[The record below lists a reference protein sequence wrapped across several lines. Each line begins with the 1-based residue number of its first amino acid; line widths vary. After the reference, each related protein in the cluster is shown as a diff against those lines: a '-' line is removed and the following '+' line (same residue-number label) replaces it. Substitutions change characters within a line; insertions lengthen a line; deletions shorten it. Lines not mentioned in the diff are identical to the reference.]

1 MYNLISCY
9 FHYLVSEVHEYLR
22 IYLSVKPAF
31 GGGNVNQGDFNQE
44 KRLQW
49 LEQLV
54 GRNLLDKMLCSFS
67 KSTGLKAILVD
78 NKGNTL
84 ISTDH
89 AINDCKFCEMIRS
102 DSNGA
107 KKCQRSY
114 ARACTEAAKYG
125 EPYIFRCHAGLIM
138 WAAPILLDQ
147 YVGSIICGQV
157 LMWEPEDYFLEE
169 IEEMVKGL
177 NIDVSAVKWS
187 AAQLEIMSSDKVQA
201 AADLLFIVAN
211 QIMQSGMTVLEQRRE
226 IMAQQ
231 ARLAE
236 EIQARKRAEIAMY
249 KIESR
254 TISSH
259 SLDKEQ
265 ELKSA
270 VRNGEKLAA
279 EQLLE
284 KLLVDILAKNSHM
297 DTLKTRVME
306 LVVIIS
312 RAAVDGGAD
321 LTEVL
326 QLNSMFYQELL
337 EITLPDE
344 LCLWSGT
351 MLETFMNYLDTNKNQ
366 KNQQAIQ
373 KAAEYI
379 RNNYRN
385 KLTIDE
391 IAQAVYL
398 SPCYVSRI
406 FKQGLGCT
414 LMEYLTQ
421 VRVEQAKIML
431 KNPKYNVMQV
441 AEESGFEDP
450 GYFTRVFKKLEG
462 VTPSRFKQYAL

>member
-1 MYNLISCY
+1 MSQANIT
-9 FHYLVSEVHEYLR
+9 
-22 IYLSVKPAF
+22 P
-31 GGGNVNQGDFNQE
+31 E
-44 KRLQW
+44 KESQW
-49 LEQLV
+49 LEKLV
-54 GRNLLDKMLCSFS
+54 GRNLLEKMLCSFS

-78 NKGNTL
+78 LKGNTL

-89 AINDCKFCEMIRS
+89 EIKDCSFCRKIRADNS
-102 DSNGA
+102 GLR
-107 KKCQRSY
+107 KCQRSY

-138 WAAPILLDQ
+138 WAAPIVLNE
-147 YVGSIICGQV
+147 YVFSIICGQV

-177 NIDVSAVKWS
+177 DVDVAAVKWA
-187 AAQLEIMSSDKVQA
+187 AAQLEVMSSDKVQA

-211 QIMQSGMTVLEQRRE
+211 QIMKSGMTVLEQRRN
-226 IMAQQ
+226 ITAQQ

-236 EIQARKRAEIAMY
+236 EIQARKRSEVAMR

-254 TISSH
+254 AVRIN
-259 SLDKEQ
+259 SLDKEH
-265 ELKSA
+265 ELKTM
-270 VRNGEKLAA
+270 VRNGEKRAA
-279 EQLLE
+279 QQLLE
-284 KLLVDILAKNSHM
+284 KLLVDIIEVNSEHF
-297 DTLKTRVME
+297 DTVKTRVVE

-321 LTEVL
+321 LNVIL
-326 QLNSMFYQELL
+326 QQNSLFYLELL
-337 EITLPDE
+337 KITRTDEI
-344 LCLWSGT
+344 CLWAKD
-351 MLETFMNYLDTNKNQ
+351 MLETFMNQIDLNKDQ
-366 KNQQAIQ
+366 KNLQAIQ

-379 RNNYRN
+379 RKNYRN
-385 KLTIDE
+385 KITIED
-391 IAQAVYL
+391 IAQVVYL

-421 VRVEQAKIML
+421 VRVEEAKTML

-450 GYFTRVFKKLEG
+450 AYFTRVFKKLEG
-462 VTPSRFKQYAL
+462 ITPSRYKQYAL

>member
-1 MYNLISCY
+1 MNKK
-9 FHYLVSEVHEYLR
+9 E
-22 IYLSVKPAF
+22 
-31 GGGNVNQGDFNQE
+31 VNQD
-44 KRLQW
+44 KKLQW

-54 GRNLLDKMLCSFS
+54 GRNLLEKMLCSFS

-78 NKGNTL
+78 NKGSTL
-84 ISTDH
+84 ISPDH
-89 AINDCKFCEMIRS
+89 AKKDCKFCEMIKS

-114 ARACTEAAKYG
+114 ARACTEASKYG

-138 WAAPILLDQ
+138 WAAPILLDE

-169 IEEMVKGL
+169 IEEMVKEL
-177 NIDVSAVKWS
+177 SIDIAAVKWS
-187 AAQLEIMSSDKVQA
+187 ASQLEIMSSDKVQA
-201 AADLLFIVAN
+201 AADLLFVVAN

-226 IMAQQ
+226 IAAQQ

-236 EIQARKRAEIAMY
+236 EIQARKRAEIAMNT
-249 KIESR
+249 IELR
-254 TISSH
+254 NHRIN
-259 SLDKEQ
+259 SLEKEQ
-265 ELKSA
+265 ELKLK
-270 VRNGEKLAA
+270 VRNGERRAA
-279 EQLLE
+279 EKLLE
-284 KLLVDILAKNSHM
+284 KILVDLFAKNANHIDS
-297 DTLKTRVME
+297 LKTRIME

-312 RAAVDGGAD
+312 RAAVDGGAE
-321 LTEVL
+321 LREISL
-326 QLNSMFYQELL
+326 LNTRFHK
-337 EITLPDE
+337 EILAISLPDQ
-344 LCLWSGT
+344 LCLWSRK
-351 MLETFMNYLDTNKNQ
+351 MLEIFMNYVETNKDQ
-366 KNQQAIQ
+366 KNLQAIQ

-379 RNNYRN
+379 RKNYRN
-385 KLTIDE
+385 KLTIDD

-421 VRVEQAKIML
+421 VRVEEAKAML
-431 KNPKYNVMQV
+431 KDPKYNVMQV

-462 VTPSRFKQYAL
+462 VTPSRYKQRAL

>member
-1 MYNLISCY
+1 MNRVDS
-9 FHYLVSEVHEYLR
+9 S
-22 IYLSVKPAF
+22 
-31 GGGNVNQGDFNQE
+31 QE
-44 KRLQW
+44 KKIQW

-89 AINDCKFCEMIRS
+89 AIKDCNFCEMIRS

-169 IEEMVKGL
+169 IEEMVSGL
-177 NIDVSAVKWS
+177 EIDVAAVKWS

-201 AADLLFIVAN
+201 AADLLFVVAN
-211 QIMQSGMTVLEQRRE
+211 QIMQSGMTVLKQRRE
-226 IMAQQ
+226 ITAQQ

-236 EIQARKRAEIAMY
+236 EIQARKRAEIAMSTV
-249 KIESR
+249 ESR
-254 TISSH
+254 NFSIN
-259 SLDKEQ
+259 SLDKEH
-265 ELKSA
+265 ELKTL
-270 VRNGEKLAA
+270 VRNGDKPKS
-279 EQLLE
+279 QRLLE
-284 KLLVDILAKNSHM
+284 KLLVDILAKAPDNL
-297 DTLKTRVME
+297 DTLKTRMME
-306 LVVIIS
+306 LAVIIS
-312 RAAVDGGAD
+312 RAVVDGGAE

-326 QLNSMFYQELL
+326 QLNSLFYKELQD
-337 EITLPDE
+337 INYPDE
-344 LCLWSGT
+344 LCLWAKN
-351 MLETFMNYLDTNKNQ
+351 MLETFMNYSETNKIQ

-373 KAAEYI
+373 KAAEFI
-379 RNNYRN
+379 HRNYRN
-385 KLTIDE
+385 KLTIED
-391 IAQAVYL
+391 IAQEVYL

>member
-1 MYNLISCY
+1 M
-9 FHYLVSEVHEYLR
+9 
-22 IYLSVKPAF
+22 
-31 GGGNVNQGDFNQE
+31 NQE
-44 KRLQW
+44 GVNREKKLQW
-49 LEQLV
+49 LEKLV

-89 AINDCKFCEMIRS
+89 AIKDCNFCEMIRA

-138 WAAPILLDQ
+138 WAAPILLDE

-177 NIDVSAVKWS
+177 DIDVAAVKWS

-201 AADLLFIVAN
+201 AADLLFVVAN

-226 IMAQQ
+226 ITAQQ

-236 EIQARKRAEIAMY
+236 EIQARKRAEVAMCTV
-249 KIESR
+249 ESR
-254 TISSH
+254 NFYIN
-259 SLDKEQ
+259 SLDKEH
-265 ELKSA
+265 ELKSM
-270 VRNGEKLAA
+270 VRNGDKHEAQ
-279 EQLLE
+279 QLLE
-284 KLLVDILAKNSHM
+284 KLLVDIFAKNSNHI
-297 DTLKTRVME
+297 DTLKTRIME

-312 RAAVDGGAD
+312 RAAVDGGSD
-321 LTEVL
+321 LSEVL
-326 QLNSMFYQELL
+326 KLNALFYQDLL
-337 EITLPDE
+337 EITTPDE
-344 LCLWSGT
+344 LCLWSRK
-351 MLETFMNYLDTNKNQ
+351 MLETFMNHLETNKSQ

-379 RNNYRN
+379 HKNYRN
-385 KLTIDE
+385 KLTIDD
-391 IAQAVYL
+391 IAQVVYL

-421 VRVEQAKIML
+421 VRIEEAKTML

-441 AEESGFEDP
+441 AEESGFDDP
-450 GYFTRVFKKLEG
+450 GYFTRVFKKREG
-462 VTPSRFKQYAL
+462 ITPSRFKQYAL